1 MDRTEL
7 AAAEIVGG
15 TVLVAWLVK
24 PDNGPERVVI
34 MWPEK
39 PTAVSPRR
47 YSEVIA
53 QITRVLANSSIEF
66 SRHASKRRQV
76 ITNSHDSA
84 QLLVRITK
92 IKSATP
98 SRWRPS

>member
-15 TVLVAWLVK
+15 TVLAAWLVK
-24 PDNGPERVVI
+24 PDNGTERVLI

-39 PTAVSPRR
+39 PTVVSPRK

-53 QITRVLANSSIEF
+53 QITRVLANSSIELAAM
-66 SRHASKRRQV
+66 R
-76 ITNSHDSA
+76 
-84 QLLVRITK
+84 
-92 IKSATP
+92 ATGAK
-98 SRWRPS
+98 

>member
-7 AAAEIVGG
+7 AATEIIGG
-15 TVLVAWLVK
+15 TWLAAWLVK

-39 PTAVSPRR
+39 PTAVSPRK

-53 QITRVLANSSIEF
+53 QITRVLANSSIELTAMQA
-66 SRHASKRRQV
+66 RGAK
-76 ITNSHDSA
+76 
-84 QLLVRITK
+84 
-92 IKSATP
+92 
-98 SRWRPS
+98 